1 MNYILKQLIK
11 NRLISANQYEE
22 YKYALK
28 VMFLK
33 ILHYFIILIS
43 GYLFNILTET
53 VVFLFS
59 YNYIRKYLGGFHS
72 KNKYICLFLSG
83 LFIVNLNIII
93 NYMKKINMICMLIF
107 IYISLFYDYY
117 YCCCKYF
124 LPNFRKLIIVI
135 ILFSNVF
142 YLINQYDLLISIVY
156 AILLNYI
163 LFKLEIYLNKK

>member
-1 MNYILKQLIK
+1 
-11 NRLISANQYEE
+11 
-22 YKYALK
+22 
-28 VMFLK
+28 
-33 ILHYFIILIS
+33 
-43 GYLFNILTET
+43 
-53 VVFLFS
+53 
-59 YNYIRKYLGGFHS
+59 
-72 KNKYICLFLSG
+72 
-83 LFIVNLNIII
+83 
-93 NYMKKINMICMLIF
+93 MKKINMIWMLIF